1 MVEPDGPGNDPGR
14 QGETMNHPSKT
25 KKVLYGGFAALGLT
39 MGAAGLAAAATN
51 QTAPKPPAA
60 NTEHAAEGGDRAP
73 TYSSSVQDPTGANG
87 AEGTNESDAGEAARL
102 KGLATVT
109 PDQAKAAATAAVP
122 GKAAKV
128 ELESE
133 NGNVVYGV
141 EVTTAQGT
149 VDVKVDAGNAKVLS
163 QETDDAN
170 EHGDKG
176 DKGGDAAEKGDKADA
191 GEAPESDD

>member
-1 MVEPDGPGNDPGR
+1 
-14 QGETMNHPSKT
+14 MNHPSKT